1 MLNVLYI
8 WLNVHVSMH
17 CSYSMNNVRGADKK
31 RRRQKHRRKDVD
43 QLSKRSFQLYHDCSS
58 PFSLI
63 THLLMS
69 KPCYREWQ
77 NTFNLLRP
85 RLVPPITLCTF
96 FGSWSENGHP
106 WFDLAI
112 FIVHHRRKKKGLMWT
127 QSQFLSFT
135 SHPTVGQISFT
146 CRSLWSLSNL

>member
-8 WLNVHVSMH
+8 WLNVHVPMH
-17 CSYSMNNVRGADKK
+17 CSYFMNNVRGADKK
-31 RRRQKHRRKDVD
+31 RRRQKHRHKDVD

-112 FIVHHRRKKKGLMWT
+112 FIVHHRRKKKRVNVDPVPILVFHLTSYGWT
-127 QSQFLSFT
+127 DFFY
-135 SHPTVGQISFT
+135 VQIPMITF
-146 CRSLWSLSNL
+146 